1 MEKKSKRNISIYM
14 IIGGL
19 IVIGNYII
27 KIVDCKTNK
36 IAAGG
41 VIICA
46 SIFVLIGCISL
57 NNSIKKERNETN

>member
-27 KIVDCKTNK
+27 KIVDGKTNK

>member
-1 MEKKSKRNISIYM
+1 MEKKSKRNNSIYM

-27 KIVDCKTNK
+27 KIFDGKANK
-36 IAAGG
+36 IASGI

-46 SIFVLIGCISL
+46 SIFVLIGCTSL